1 MAKRKIL
8 KFSEEEFTMY
18 NTIVAAAITNTIVKI
33 LAEKNLLELEDF
45 SKIFNV
51 DFVEREFKKRVERE
65 IDNLSNGAFTLEVFE
80 YEEDVEEDEK

>member
-8 KFSEEEFTMY
+8 KFSEKEFTMY

-33 LAEKNLLELEDF
+33 LSEKNLLELEDF
-45 SKIFNV
+45 SKIFNI

-65 IDNLSNGAFTLEVFE
+65 IDNISKGTFTLEVFE
-80 YEEDVEEDEK
+80 YEEDVEEDE

>member
-18 NTIVAAAITNTIVKI
+18 NTIISAAITNTVVHI
-33 LAEKNLLELEDF
+33 LAEKDVLDVDDF
-45 SKIFNV
+45 RKIFNLE
-51 DFVEREFKKRVERE
+51 FVEKEFKKRIERE
-65 IDNLSNGAFTLEVFE
+65 IDIISNGTFTLEVFE

>member
-80 YEEDVEEDEK
+80 YEEDVEEDE